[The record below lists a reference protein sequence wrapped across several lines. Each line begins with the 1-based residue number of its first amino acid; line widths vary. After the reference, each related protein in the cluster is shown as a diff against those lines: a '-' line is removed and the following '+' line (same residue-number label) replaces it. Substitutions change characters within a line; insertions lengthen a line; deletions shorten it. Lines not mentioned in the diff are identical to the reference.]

1 METILSL
8 LQAASTALEA
18 AKNLMEKLPQT
29 PAPAVPQQPQAPMKA
44 EENWESASDG
54 WPVEQLSFDAEAATF
69 VPIEAET
76 EAETEPVVPV
86 VPVEAVVP
94 IEPKVKKDK
103 RIFAKLNE
111 ALPFGTSVTL
121 TSLGDAWTAVF
132 TPEGFKM
139 GDSPPFKSPM
149 AFTRAHANRI
159 TDAHPNET
167 KPGNGWDWIKIEGGE
182 HAGKTIGQLYNEH
195 FAH

>member
-1 METILSL
+1 MSSMQAILSL
-8 LQAASTALEA
+8 LQASATALEA
-18 AKNLMEKLPQT
+18 AKRLMETLPQT
-29 PAPAVPQQPQAPMKA
+29 PAPAVPQTPQAPMKA
-44 EENWESASDG
+44 EKNLESASD
-54 WPVEQLSFDAEAATF
+54 WPVEELNFEAVT
-69 VPIEAET
+69 
-76 EAETEPVVPV
+76 
-86 VPVEAVVP
+86 VEAVVP
-94 IEPKVKKDK
+94 VEVEAVTVEAEPEPKAKKDK
-103 RIFAKLNE
+103 RVFAKLNE

-167 KPGNGWDWIKIEGGE
+167 KPGNGWDWIKIESGE
-182 HAGKTIGQLYNEH
+182 HAGKTIGQRYNEH
-195 FAH
+195 FTH